1 MNIIVIIMYKVYL
14 MIKLDFNIEINDNEN
29 LEDMSK
35 FSKSCIETI
44 SQIDF
49 YKKYQVVDMGLPSK
63 TLWSKYNVG
72 VDILKLNNNRDWFG
86 LLYAWGES
94 EFKHAYLIENYKYF
108 KVESI
113 HKSALKIIKTKYSN
127 IDGLT
132 HLKLQDDV
140 AYKLNNFS
148 TIPTKD
154 QYKELFNHVDEVW
167 VKDYN
172 EIHGLD
178 GILLTSRINK
188 NTLFFPA
195 TKYVSG
201 SYICKYWTAD
211 LNHDNTN
218 TAYCFVCSEHT
229 NNGHGSKMLETADRW
244 NGYAIRSVISKF

>member
-1 MNIIVIIMYKVYL
+1 MNIIITIMYKVYL
-14 MIKLDFNIEINDNEN
+14 MKKLDFNIEIDDNEN
-29 LEDMSK
+29 FEDTSK

-72 VDILKLNNNRDWFG
+72 VDILKLDNNMDWFG

-94 EFKHAYLIENYKYF
+94 KHKPTYLIENYEYF
-108 KVESI
+108 KIERIDESA
-113 HKSALKIIKTKYSN
+113 SRTVKTKYSKN
-127 IDGLT
+127 DELT
-132 HLKLQDDV
+132 HLELQDDV

-154 QYKELFNHVDEVW
+154 QYKELFNYVDEVW
-167 VKDYN
+167 VKNYN
-172 EIHGLD
+172 EINGLN

-211 LNHDNTN
+211 LDPNNTN
-218 TAYCFVCSEHT
+218 TAYCFECSEYT
-229 NNGHGSKMLETADRW
+229 NNGYGSKMLETADRW
-244 NGYAIRSVISKF
+244 NGYAIRSAISNF